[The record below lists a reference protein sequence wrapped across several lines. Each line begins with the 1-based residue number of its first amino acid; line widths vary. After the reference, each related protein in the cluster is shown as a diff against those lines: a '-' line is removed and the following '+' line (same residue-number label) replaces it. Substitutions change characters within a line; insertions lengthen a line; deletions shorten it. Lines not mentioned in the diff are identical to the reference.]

1 MSLQPLIIEK
11 TYQASIES
19 VWKALTDKDKMK
31 EWYFELKDFKPEIG
45 FEFQF
50 YGGSDDRKFLHL
62 CKITEVEFLT
72 KLSYTWQYEG
82 YPGQSIVT
90 FELFEEEK
98 NKTRIKLIHTGLESF
113 PQDMKD
119 FSIDN
124 FKTGWNFIL
133 GESLPSYVET
143 ATISKA
149 ISIRAS
155 VQSVWHTLLHPNNQ
169 WGRAFGGGAFVETGW
184 QIGDPVIWK
193 DTEGNIGASG
203 IVVAHQANDYLQ
215 VDFYD
220 DLNPTQDTSLGTY
233 TEKFK
238 IIQNQ
243 AKASTLEIAIGLLP
257 KKDVPFHNK
266 MWDQALKIIKELSE
280 KS

>member
-1 MSLQPLIIEK
+1 MG
-11 TYQASIES
+11 T
-19 VWKALTDKDKMK
+19 
-31 EWYFELKDFKPEIG
+31 
-45 FEFQF
+45 
-50 YGGSDDRKFLHL
+50 
-62 CKITEVEFLT
+62 
-72 KLSYTWQYEG
+72 
-82 YPGQSIVT
+82 
-90 FELFEEEK
+90 
-98 NKTRIKLIHTGLESF
+98 SF
-113 PQDMKD
+113 
-119 FSIDN
+119 
-124 FKTGWNFIL
+124 
-133 GESLPSYVET
+133 
-143 ATISKA
+143 
-149 ISIRAS
+149 R
-155 VQSVWHTLLHPNNQ
+155 
-169 WGRAFGGGAFVETGW
+169 RGAFVETGW